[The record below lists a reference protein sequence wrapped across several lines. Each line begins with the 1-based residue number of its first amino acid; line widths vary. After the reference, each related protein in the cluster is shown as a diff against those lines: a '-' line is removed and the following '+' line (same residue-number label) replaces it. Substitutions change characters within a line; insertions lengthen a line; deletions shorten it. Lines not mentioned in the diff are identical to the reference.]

1 MNDTPLMLYV
11 VDDDE
16 ALRRSLHM
24 LLFSQGLPVQTFE
37 SGESFLASVDH
48 RKPGCVLLD
57 LRMAGISGL
66 SVLEEL
72 KLRHSPLVSLFLS
85 GHGDIPTA
93 LEAVRLGAYDWIVK
107 PDVEQLLEKLPGA
120 IEEANARM
128 NALQRW
134 SELTAR
140 EREVARLV
148 CLGLANKDIA
158 RQLVPPAGPRTVE
171 THRSNIF
178 VKLNL
183 ANANELSRW
192 LSLYSWLE

>member
-1 MNDTPLMLYV
+1 MNDVPLMLYV

-37 SGESFLASVDH
+37 SGESFLATVDH
-48 RKPGCVLLD
+48 RKPGCVVLD

-72 KLRHSPLVSLFLS
+72 KLRHSPLVTLFLS

-107 PDVEQLLEKLPGA
+107 PDVEQLLKKLPGA
-120 IEEANARM
+120 IDEAYARM
-128 NALQRW
+128 QALQRW
-134 SELTAR
+134 SELTVR

-148 CLGLANKDIA
+148 SLGYSNKDIA
-158 RQLVPPAGPRTVE
+158 RQLIPPTGPRTVE
-171 THRSNIF
+171 THRSHIF
-178 VKLNL
+178 DKLNL
-183 ANANELSRW
+183 GNANELSRW
-192 LSLYSWLE
+192 LTSYRWLE

>member
-37 SGESFLASVDH
+37 SGESFLATVDN
-48 RKPGCVLLD
+48 RKPGCVVLD

-120 IEEANARM
+120 IAEANARM
-128 NALQRW
+128 NALHLW
-134 SELTAR
+134 NELTVR

-148 CLGLANKDIA
+148 CLGLTNKDIA

-171 THRSNIF
+171 THRSHIF
-178 VKLNL
+178 DKLSL

-192 LSLYSWLE
+192 LSLYSWLD

>member
-1 MNDTPLMLYV
+1 MNETPLMLYV

-24 LLFSQGLPVQTFE
+24 LLFSQGLPVQSFDT
-37 SGESFLASVDH
+37 GESFLATVDH
-48 RKPGCVLLD
+48 RKPGCVVLD

-66 SVLEEL
+66 SVLAEL
-72 KLRHSPLVSLFLS
+72 KLRHSPLVALFLS

-107 PDVEQLLEKLPGA
+107 PDVEQLLEKLPSA
-120 IEEANARM
+120 ISEAHARAH
-128 NALQRW
+128 ALQRW
-134 SELTAR
+134 SELTVR

-148 CLGLANKDIA
+148 CLGYSNKDIA
-158 RQLVPPAGPRTVE
+158 RQLLPPAGPRTVE

-178 VKLNL
+178 DKLNL

-192 LSLYSWLE
+192 LSLYNWLD